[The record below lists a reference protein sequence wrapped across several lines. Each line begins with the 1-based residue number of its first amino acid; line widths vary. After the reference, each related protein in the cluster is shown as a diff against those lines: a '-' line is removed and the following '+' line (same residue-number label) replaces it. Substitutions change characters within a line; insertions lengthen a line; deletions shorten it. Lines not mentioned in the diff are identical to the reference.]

1 MCNGP
6 KSNVFC
12 IFSSAF
18 FWCNCDIDILKDPN
32 LSWEISLERYQL
44 ADINMLSAS
53 CMDDWQRRE
62 RESVCVCFCVSVCVW
77 ELERMFLCK
86 YISVYERETH
96 YVRPC
101 EAISAQRDNNYY
113 RVSRGFRR
121 FRIMIWKARSFDH
134 SWLLLTMFEV
144 SSILR
149 HDFSFT
155 KSD

>member
-1 MCNGP
+1 MGLSQMFFASFPVLSFDVIVTLISWRIRICPG
-6 KSNVFC
+6 KSL
-12 IFSSAF
+12 
-18 FWCNCDIDILKDPN
+18 LKD
-32 LSWEISLERYQL
+32 ISSLIL
-44 ADINMLSAS
+44 ICSAHHAWMTDS
-53 CMDDWQRRE
+53 DGRE
-62 RESVCVCFCVSVCVW
+62 RVSVCVSVCLCVY
-77 ELERMFLCK
+77 EREIMFLCK